1 MCSPVHLS
9 VDLRVVPASRL
20 FPVQPPAPF
29 TSESVW
35 TLALVSRGG
44 RPVGPPARTAAPCV
58 TVREAAQPFPVAT
71 PPHVQQHC
79 PRGPVPPRRC
89 HAGCGRASAGPASAT
104 SWLWPGPPRRTP
116 VPTASRAGAHCV
128 SASAGRVSGPCR
140 PLTHLLRMPRQA
152 SEGCRWSRRWS
163 WSSGLPNAVRVPSD
177 LSVVKTFSVA
187 CR

>member
-44 RPVGPPARTAAPCV
+44 RPVRPPARTAAPCV

-128 SASAGRVSGPCR
+128 SAGAGRVSGPCPR
-140 PLTHLLRMPRQA
+140 SRTFCECRVKLLKAVVGRVVGRGVRDFPMPSESRLT
-152 SEGCRWSRRWS
+152 
-163 WSSGLPNAVRVPSD
+163 
-177 LSVVKTFSVA
+177 
-187 CR
+187 

>member
-89 HAGCGRASAGPASAT
+89 LAGCGRVPLGARRCP
-104 SWLWPGPPRRTP
+104 LRPGP
-116 VPTASRAGAHCV
+116 VPTASRLVPA
-128 SASAGRVSGPCR
+128 ASRARAARSRTFCECRVKLLKAVVGRVVGRGVRDFPMPSESR
-140 PLTHLLRMPRQA
+140 LT
-152 SEGCRWSRRWS
+152 
-163 WSSGLPNAVRVPSD
+163 
-177 LSVVKTFSVA
+177 
-187 CR
+187 

>member
-116 VPTASRAGAHCV
+116 VPTASRPVPA
-128 SASAGRVSGPCR
+128 ASRARAARSRTFCECRVKLLKAVVGRVVGRGVRDFPMPSESR
-140 PLTHLLRMPRQA
+140 LT
-152 SEGCRWSRRWS
+152 
-163 WSSGLPNAVRVPSD
+163 
-177 LSVVKTFSVA
+177 
-187 CR
+187 

>member
-58 TVREAAQPFPVAT
+58 TVREAAQPFPVAM

-116 VPTASRAGAHCV
+116 VPTVSRPVPAASRARAARSRTFCECRV
-128 SASAGRVSGPCR
+128 KLLKAVVGRVVGRGVRDFPMPSESR
-140 PLTHLLRMPRQA
+140 LT
-152 SEGCRWSRRWS
+152 
-163 WSSGLPNAVRVPSD
+163 
-177 LSVVKTFSVA
+177 
-187 CR
+187 